1 MYLFVFGGKKVVT
14 GMINVVFALIKFAK
28 AANWEKKNIM
38 SAKRSW
44 CVDEREIKFIQGIK

>member
-1 MYLFVFGGKKVVT
+1 MYLFVFGGEKVVT

-28 AANWEKKNIM
+28 AANWEKNIM